1 MTRIA
6 IFASGNGSNAE
17 NIIHYF
23 SHSSQVSFEL
33 ILCNHPKASVLER
46 ADRLQIPS
54 RVFNRQEFYQESEI
68 LQLLQSKSIDLII
81 LAGFMWLIP
90 SNIIAAFPQKIINI
104 HPALLPKYGGKGMY
118 GDFVH
123 HAVSRAGE
131 TSTGITIHYVNENYD
146 KGEIIFQKSVS
157 IEKGERPS
165 SIAEKIHALEYQY
178 FPIVIEQLIK
188 EKK

>member
-1 MTRIA
+1 MTRVA

-17 NIIHYF
+17 NIIQYF
-23 SHSSQVSFEL
+23 RHSPQISFEL
-33 ILCNHPKASVLER
+33 ILCNHPKATVLER
-46 ADRLQIPS
+46 ADRLQIPT
-54 RVFNRQEFYQESEI
+54 RIFNRQEFYHGNEI
-68 LQLLQSKSIDLII
+68 LQLLQNKSIDLII

-90 SNIIAAFPQKIINI
+90 SNIITAFPQKIINI

-123 HAVSRAGE
+123 QAVSRAGE

-146 KGEIIFQKSVS
+146 EGGIIFQKSIN
-157 IEKGERPS
+157 IEKGEQPL
-165 SIAEKIHALEYQY
+165 SIAKKIHALEYQY
-178 FPIVIEQLIK
+178 FPVVIEQLIK